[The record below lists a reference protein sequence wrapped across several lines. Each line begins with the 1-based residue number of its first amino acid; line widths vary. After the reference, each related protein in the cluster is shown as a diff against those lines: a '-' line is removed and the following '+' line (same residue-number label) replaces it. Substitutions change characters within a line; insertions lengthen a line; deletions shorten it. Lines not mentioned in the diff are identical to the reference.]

1 MLLSCAAFKV
11 SIQVDYSP
19 PSDFSLPSPPYYR
32 PASSVSLTCV
42 ASHDAVL
49 PLTYHWTS
57 TETRSFAHERRESV
71 ISQRVLTVHDAGVHQ
86 CTVTDGLGNTAVAA
100 TEIKLFGKHNIYMTP
115 QDNIHM
121 ENVYQLT
128 LKGNTSFVFSQYLNR
143 NGCFCERE

>member
-42 ASHDAVL
+42 APPDAVL

-57 TETRSFAHERRESV
+57 AETRSFAHERRESV
-71 ISQRVLTVHDAGVHQ
+71 ISQRILTAHDAGVHQ
-86 CTVTDGLGNTAVAA
+86 CTVTDGLGNNAVAA
-100 TEIKLFGKHNIYMTP
+100 TEIKLFGKHNVY
-115 QDNIHM
+115 IHG
-121 ENVYQLT
+121 
-128 LKGNTSFVFSQYLNR
+128 KYLS
-143 NGCFCERE
+143 